1 MTLGDWRDLV
11 RHHLTPSGS
20 PAPEIADIVDELAQ
34 HLADL
39 YGEARADGRSDAEA
53 MAIARAALP
62 DAGSGLARELAHAG
76 RTLPEVIGRRWTA
89 AIDRTPDGRGPRWL
103 SGLRRDLLVAA
114 RALMQA
120 RGFAALAVTTLA
132 IGIGATTAIFA
143 AVDTILIRPMPY
155 PHADRLVVPT
165 SVHVARGH
173 FNGSIAFADYTDWR
187 AERGVFQAVAAW
199 RQITVDLT
207 DYGDPERAEA
217 AQVTEDFFR
226 LADATFI
233 AGRGFVPAD
242 HDPNAARVTVIS
254 YGLWQRRFGG
264 EPGTLGRT
272 VRVAGTPVEIVGILP
287 ARAVYP
293 DTVSLYLPMR
303 PAAFNRDTLERR
315 DNMIFQAIAR
325 LNDGVTIDQ
334 GDAVLATIA
343 ARVERDNPGS
353 RKGWSNRLVP
363 LREYIVDGNL
373 ALALSVLL
381 GAVGAVLLIGCTNLA
396 NLVLVRGM
404 GRAREIALRMALGA
418 SRWRIVRLQ
427 LSESVLL
434 AGAGAGAGI
443 ALAAWMI
450 QGLKAIAP
458 EGVPF
463 VDALGLNPRVFA
475 ATAAL
480 AVLAVL
486 VAGLVPAIA
495 TSGVRPGDTLKDG
508 SSGAGTAR
516 RTLLLRRGLI
526 VAEIAGAVT
535 LVVGAVLLIR
545 SFDRVMR
552 IEPGVDVDRVLTARV
567 SLPAARYPTAKAS
580 AAFFETLRGRLA
592 AAPGVEAAAVTSYA
606 PAGGGGFDLGRV
618 FLAEG
623 WPEPPAGRE
632 VPAQW
637 NVVTPDYFR
646 AVGLRLLRGRDFDA
660 RDAADATPVAVVSQS
675 FATKMF
681 GDADPIG
688 QRTRSW
694 RDENVL
700 REIVGVVG
708 EVRYEALTAAIVPQ
722 FYVPH
727 PQNSW
732 NLMNIVVR
740 AASDA
745 PEALTPVLRREIA
758 AMDPLLALSHVRT
771 LAGAAQESIARER
784 YTTLLLS
791 LLAATAVFLGGLGVY
806 GVISHAVS
814 SMRRELGVR
823 IALGASP
830 SHLYALVYRQVGV
843 LLAAGLG
850 LGLAGAW
857 FAARSLGGLLY
868 ETKPSDPAAYA
879 TTVAVIVI
887 ATGLATLLPAWR
899 AAHADPLVA
908 IK

>member
-1 MTLGDWRDLV
+1 MTLDDWRALV
-11 RHHLTPSGS
+11 RRHLTPPDAG
-20 PAPEIADIVDELAQ
+20 APEIPEIVDELAQ

-39 YGEARADGRSDAEA
+39 YAEARADGRSDAEA
-53 MAIARAALP
+53 LAVARAALP
-62 DAGSGLARELAHAG
+62 DAGERLAREIAAAG
-76 RTLPEVIGRRWTA
+76 RTLPGVISDRWTA
-89 AIDRTPDGRGPRWL
+89 AIDRAPERPRPRL
-103 SGLRRDLLVAA
+103 LAGFRRDLLVAA
-114 RALMQA
+114 RALGQA
-120 RGFAALAVTTLA
+120 RGFTALAVITLA
-132 IGIGATTAIFA
+132 LGIGATTAIFA
-143 AVDTILIRPMPY
+143 AVDTILIRPLPY
-155 PHADRLVVPT
+155 AHADRLVVPT
-165 SVHVARGH
+165 SVHRARNH
-173 FNGSIAFADYTDWR
+173 FNGSIAFADYMDWR
-187 AERGVFQAVAAW
+187 QERVFRDVAAW
-199 RQITVDLT
+199 RQITVDLNEH
-207 DYGDPERAEA
+207 GEPERAEA
-217 AQVTEDFFR
+217 AQVTEEFFR
-226 LADATFI
+226 LGEATFI

-242 HDPNAARVTVIS
+242 HEPKAARVTVIS

-264 EPGTLGRT
+264 DLSALGKT
-272 VRVAGTPVEIVGILP
+272 VRVAGTPVEIIGILP

-303 PAAFNRDTLERR
+303 PATFNRDVLERR

-325 LNDGVTIDQ
+325 LNDGVTIEQ
-334 GDAVLATIA
+334 GDAVLAAIA
-343 ARVERDNPGS
+343 SRVERDNPGS
-353 RKGWSNRLVP
+353 RRGWTNQLVP
-363 LREYIVDGNL
+363 LRQSIVDGNL
-373 ALALSVLL
+373 SLALSVLF

-427 LSESVLL
+427 LAESILL
-434 AGAGAGAGI
+434 AGAGAGGGI

-463 VDALGLNPRVFA
+463 IDALGINPRVLA

-516 RTLLLRRGLI
+516 RTLVLRRVLI

-567 SLPAARYPTAKAS
+567 SLPAARYPTVKVS
-580 AAFFETLRGRLA
+580 AAFFETLRGRLGA
-592 AAPGVEAAAVTSYA
+592 VPGVEAAAATSFA

-623 WPEPPAGRE
+623 RPEPPAGPE

-637 NVVTPDYFR
+637 NVVTPEYFR
-646 AVGLRLLRGRDFDA
+646 TVGLRLLRGRDFDA
-660 RDAADATPVAVVSQS
+660 RDAVDATKVAIVSQS

-708 EVRYEALTAAIVPQ
+708 EVRYEALTAAMVPQ

-727 PQNSW
+727 AQDSW

-745 PEALTPVLRREIA
+745 PDSLTPILRREIA

-771 LAGAAQESIARER
+771 LAGAAQASIARER

-791 LLAATAVFLGGLGVY
+791 LLAATAVFLGALGVY

-823 IALGASP
+823 IALGASS
-830 SHLYALVYRQVGV
+830 SHVYALVYRQVGV
-843 LLAAGLG
+843 LLAAGLV
-850 LGLAGAW
+850 LGLFGAW

-868 ETKPSDPAAYA
+868 ETEPTDPAAYA
-879 TTVAVIVI
+879 TTVVVIVI
-887 ATGLATLLPAWR
+887 ATGIATMLPAWR
-899 AAHADPLVA
+899 AAHADPLAA